1 MAGNHAGAALFQA
14 GHQLF
19 LQACSIGDKA
29 KDSVGV
35 VHGLEEQLLGDVLPV
50 EGEQHLPVQPGNLPL
65 YPVVF
70 GEHGLQRHLG
80 GELACLIAQDNGVQ
94 SGLHLP
100 VHGGGCLPG
109 ALADQLLGQPV
120 DVGMGGA
127 V

>member
-1 MAGNHAGAALFQA
+1 MWLEITQGRPFSRR

-35 VHGLEEQLLGDVLPV
+35 VHGLEEQPLGDILPV

-70 GEHGLQRHLG
+70 GEHGL
-80 GELACLIAQDNGVQ
+80 
-94 SGLHLP
+94 
-100 VHGGGCLPG
+100 
-109 ALADQLLGQPV
+109 
-120 DVGMGGA
+120 
-127 V
+127 